1 VSEHERPESLLGAY
15 RVLDL
20 TDEKGLLCGKI
31 LGDLGAD
38 VIKIEKPGGDPA
50 RNIGPFY
57 KNIVD
62 PEKSLYWFYTNLNKR
77 SITLNIETD
86 DGRDIFKRLVKTADF
101 LIESFDPGYMKSLG
115 LSYEELERINPRLI
129 MTSITPF
136 GQTGPHSHFKYSDI
150 TTWAMTGMMNLCGDA
165 DRAPVRT
172 YPQCNFFGGL
182 HGALGSMVAHYFRE
196 TTGEGQHV
204 DVSIQQGGMLTLMI
218 SAEYWDVMKVNLFR
232 MGGVLPTPRKN
243 LPPLMMPVIYPCK
256 DGYVT
261 LFLMGGVSP
270 VMMVS
275 NKGVVELMDR
285 DGVAEEVK
293 KVDWAK
299 DMDSSTVPQEE
310 YDRALEP
317 VRRWLLTKT
326 KAELFDEAIKR
337 SILLVPVSTAKDLAE
352 NAQLRARG
360 YWIEVEHP
368 ELNDKITYPGAF
380 VKMSDCQWRIWRR
393 PPLIGEHNEEIYEK
407 ELGFTKEQLALLKGR
422 GVI

>member
-1 VSEHERPESLLGAY
+1 MSEHERPESLLGAY

>member
-1 VSEHERPESLLGAY
+1 
-15 RVLDL
+15 
-20 TDEKGLLCGKI
+20 
-31 LGDLGAD
+31 
-38 VIKIEKPGGDPA
+38 
-50 RNIGPFY
+50 
-57 KNIVD
+57 
-62 PEKSLYWFYTNLNKR
+62 
-77 SITLNIETD
+77 
-86 DGRDIFKRLVKTADF
+86 
-101 LIESFDPGYMKSLG
+101 
-115 LSYEELERINPRLI
+115 
-129 MTSITPF
+129 
-136 GQTGPHSHFKYSDI
+136 
-150 TTWAMTGMMNLCGDA
+150 MTGMMNLCGDA